1 MHNSFGNFEDD
12 FQHGFISD
20 SYEDATY
27 PYREMGTLKRFWKIV
42 DPQVLQEGIKKVENL
57 PKKNHF
63 ECVSKNLF
71 NIYSHINCHLFMYSR
86 QM

>member
-27 PYREMGTLKRFWKIV
+27 PYREMGTLKRF
-42 DPQVLQEGIKKVENL
+42 
-57 PKKNHF
+57 
-63 ECVSKNLF
+63 
-71 NIYSHINCHLFMYSR
+71 
-86 QM
+86 